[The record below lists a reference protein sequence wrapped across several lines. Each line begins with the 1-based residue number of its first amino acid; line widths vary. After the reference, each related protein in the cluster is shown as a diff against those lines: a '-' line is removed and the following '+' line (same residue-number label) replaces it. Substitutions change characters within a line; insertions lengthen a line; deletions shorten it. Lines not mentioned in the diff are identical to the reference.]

1 MYPCFDPATWGP
13 SLDAAVD
20 AVRRGAVVVLPTDT
34 VYGVGA
40 DAFDAKAVAAVLAA
54 KGRGRQMPPPVLIPD
69 IRTVDGLARD
79 VPAPAR
85 ALMEELWPGALTVI
99 VHAQP
104 SLAWDLGDTHGTVA
118 LRMPDHEAA
127 LALLRRTGPL
137 AVTSANL
144 TGQPAATTADG
155 AREQLGD
162 AVAVYLDGG
171 DSPLGTASTIVD
183 ATDPEGLR
191 VVRDGGVTRE
201 RLVEIVGAAA
211 FAAEPGDMSADA
223 VAGGAGDARPGD
235 SRPGDTGS
243 GAASAPDGPA
253 DPSAEPT
260 G

>member
-1 MYPCFDPATWGP
+1 MILPCTDPLTWGP

-20 AVRRGAVVVLPTDT
+20 AVGRGAVVVLPTDT

-40 DAFDAKAVAAVLAA
+40 DAFNANAVAAVLAA

-69 IRTVDGLARD
+69 LRTVDGLARD
-79 VPAPAR
+79 VPASAR
-85 ALMEELWPGALTVI
+85 ALMEALWPGALTVI

-137 AVTSANL
+137 AVTSANR
-144 TGQPAATTADG
+144 TGEPAATTAS
-155 AREQLGD
+155 AAQEQLGE

-183 ATDPEGLR
+183 ATDPAALR
-191 VVRDGGVTRE
+191 IVRDGGVSRE
-201 RLVEIVGAAA
+201 RLIEIAGAEA
-211 FAAEPGDMSADA
+211 FAEG
-223 VAGGAGDARPGD
+223 
-235 SRPGDTGS
+235 
-243 GAASAPDGPA
+243 
-253 DPSAEPT
+253 PT